1 MMDTLNALEP
11 HWMWL
16 ILGAILATAEIIA
29 PGFFLIWLAAAAIAT
44 GLAALIL
51 PISMTI
57 QIGLFAVLSIA
68 SVYAGRRWFA
78 LNPITSDDPKLNDR
92 AARLVGEVVTVVD
105 PIENGVGRVKLG
117 DGVWKAKGAN
127 APAGTALRVTGM
139 DGASVTVEPI

>member
-1 MMDTLNALEP
+1 MMNTLNALEP

-16 ILGAILATAEIIA
+16 ILGAILATAEIVA

-78 LNPITSDDPKLNDR
+78 LNPIVSDDPKLNDR

-105 PIENGVGRVKLG
+105 PIENGIGRVKLG
-117 DGVWKAKGAN
+117 DGVWKARGADS
-127 APAGTALRVTGM
+127 PAGTAMRVTGM